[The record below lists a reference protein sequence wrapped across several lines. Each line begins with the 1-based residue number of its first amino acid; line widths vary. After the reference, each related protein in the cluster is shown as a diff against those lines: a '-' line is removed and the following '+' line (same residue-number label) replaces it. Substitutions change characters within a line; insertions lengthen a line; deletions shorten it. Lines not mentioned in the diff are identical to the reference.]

1 MEPPA
6 KGTVTPLAS
15 LFSEEEA
22 RKAASY
28 VEEKIGEK
36 RVEMNRLQQFVDEN
50 DNLINLVKKL
60 PDQLH
65 HNVMV
70 PFGKMA
76 FFPGRLIHT
85 NECLVLL
92 GENYYTDRSSKQT
105 VDFLKRRD
113 KTLQSQIH
121 SLKAEIEDFQTEA
134 SFFATTASE
143 AAEGL
148 VEIREEYVEEDS
160 SATVIHSNISGGEAE
175 EGELEDDD
183 FARIMS
189 RLNELEMEEEQEGE
203 DGGDRGED
211 GGDRGEE
218 HDSPIESLEESQHDL
233 VKGIRGETDR
243 GRIEY
248 GKQETTISVPMKAS
262 RHSSSIREPRVS
274 ESRVKAKV
282 IQVLPETHPHK
293 DLDDSLNFMG
303 PMAQYLP
310 KGDQSRSGTAQQ
322 NPGTWRD
329 FQATAAIS
337 TAKAKTNVLGP
348 QKIESPIEKPEPEF
362 DSTKAFTGSIVEHAH
377 ILETSTHSQTQS
389 SVSQPSKPVSRFK
402 AQRR

>member
-6 KGTVTPLAS
+6 KGTVTPLG
-15 LFSEEEA
+15 FSEEDV

-28 VEEKIGEK
+28 MEEKIGEK
-36 RVEMNRLQQFVDEN
+36 RVEMNRLQQYVDEN

-121 SLKAEIEDFQTEA
+121 SLKAEIEDLQTEA
-134 SFFATTASE
+134 SFFTTTASE
-143 AAEGL
+143 VADGL

-160 SATVIHSNISGGEAE
+160 SAPVVIHSSEKEPCNLSEGETE

-183 FARIMS
+183 FARIMA
-189 RLNELEMEEEQEGE
+189 RLNELEIEEELEGE
-203 DGGDRGED
+203 DGDSRGED
-211 GGDRGEE
+211 P
-218 HDSPIESLEESQHDL
+218 DSSVESVEQIQHDL
-233 VKGIRGETDR
+233 VKGSRGETDR
-243 GRIEY
+243 GRVKY
-248 GKQETTISVPMKAS
+248 GKQETTISVPNKAS
-262 RHSSSIREPRVS
+262 GHSSSPRVS
-274 ESRVKAKV
+274 EPRVEAKI

-293 DLDDSLNFMG
+293 DLDDPLNRIR
-303 PMAQYLP
+303 PMAQYLS
-310 KGDQSRSGTAQQ
+310 KEGQSRGGTPQQ
-322 NPGTWRD
+322 NAETWKD
-329 FQATAAIS
+329 FRTN
-337 TAKAKTNVLGP
+337 AKTNVLGP
-348 QKIESPIEKPEPEF
+348 QKIEPQKPEPEF

-377 ILETSTHSQTQS
+377 ILETSAHSQTQS
-389 SVSQPSKPVSRFK
+389 STSQPSKPVSRFRAK
-402 AQRR
+402 RR